1 MSDKLVKI
9 TTDFSLES
17 SAERHNTIILI
28 RQLWLDK
35 NDDSLKNIVEERTQ
49 ASSFR
54 NALKLQEQFNEEL
67 LRLKEENAVLSSY
80 VDEKTGKIKKRELSN
95 VEKREYSLKYRRVFE
110 QLAFLNKRLDEYRA
124 LTAEAAECM
133 SLIREDLQNNDTF
146 HAGLKQA
153 SKIYA
158 YSSKVLG
165 NFVAQD
171 FSSFSEQDWQEYKLG
186 GVGGSSIAVITKSV
200 KNNAKSKYEEL
211 LNVKAGIVEADDFVP
226 TAAIERGNKW
236 ERNILHTYADKHP
249 ELNVA
254 VSSLRW
260 VGKKNTKTEFL
271 RARFDGLVLDNNGI
285 PSAIVEVKTGKREDW
300 GSVDEPLTSIPENYI
315 QQAIWYA
322 MNTGLKYAV
331 IVVLLDD
338 VEYREYA
345 IDMSDPRVVEKWR
358 IIEEAVREF
367 WDEVLLRRAQVELY
381 GSEGFTKHVVRNKGF
396 AKTLTV
402 PNFSGL
408 LSAYMGCD
416 VEEAKDVTQDKI
428 AAAKKIHGR
437 SLSPEVRQELFTQ
450 LYASCS
456 PVERR
461 KPFVGIDTET
471 TSLSPSEG
479 RIIETAVV
487 VSERF
492 GHEEIIIS
500 TLHNIPELSKNGVGA
515 GNTEVHRINE
525 RMLDS
530 KTPFEDETFQK
541 ELLNVLKSGI
551 LVAHNASFEKGWLVT
566 NLHGFAEALDNGEIT
581 ILDTKRLCSDL
592 MLETLDDTLRSFSEA
607 NGVAYEGAHNA
618 TTDTVMMIRAL
629 NNFQKNLFDNKE
641 VVYVEVSD
649 AERAKAIDMGKYY
662 DEARMK

>member
-9 TTDFSLES
+9 TVDFSLES
-17 SAERHNTIILI
+17 SAERHNATILI

-35 NDDSLKNIVEERTQ
+35 NYDGLRNIVEERTQ

-80 VDEKTGKIKKRELSN
+80 IDEKTGKIKKRELSN
-95 VEKREYSLKYRRVFE
+95 VEKREYSLKYRNVFE
-110 QLAFLNKRLDEYRA
+110 QLAFVNKRLDEYRA

-133 SLIREDLQNNDTF
+133 SLIREDLQNTDTF
-146 HAGLKQA
+146 HAGLKHL

-158 YSSKVLG
+158 YDNRTLG

-171 FSSFSEQDWQEYKLG
+171 FSSFSEQDWQNYKLG

-200 KNNAKSKYEEL
+200 KNNAKGKYEEL
-211 LNVKAGIVEADDFVP
+211 LNVKAGIVEEDDFVP
-226 TAAIERGNKW
+226 TAAIGRGNKW

-260 VGKKNTKTEFL
+260 VGKKNTETEFL
-271 RARFDGLVLDNNGI
+271 RARFDGLVLDDNGI

-300 GSVDEPLTSIPENYI
+300 GSFDDPLMSVPENYV

-322 MNTGLKYAV
+322 MNAGLKYAV
-331 IVVLLDD
+331 FVVLLDD
-338 VEYREYA
+338 VEYCEYV
-345 IDMSDPRVVEKWR
+345 INMSDPRIVEKWQF
-358 IIEEAVREF
+358 IEETVREF
-367 WDEVLLRRAQVELY
+367 WDEVLLRRAQVELD
-381 GSEGFTKHVVRNKGF
+381 GSEIFTIKPPKNKGF
-396 AKTLTV
+396 AKTLSV
-402 PNFSGL
+402 PAFAGL

-437 SLSPEVRQELFTQ
+437 SLSSEVRQEIFTQ

-456 PVERR
+456 PVKRR
-461 KPFVGIDTET
+461 KPFVGIDIET

-487 VSERF
+487 FSEKL

-500 TLHNIPELSKNGVGA
+500 TLHNIPELSKNGSGA
-515 GNTEVHRINE
+515 GNTEVHRIAE
-525 RMLDS
+525 KMLDG
-530 KTPFEDETFQK
+530 KLAFEDEAFQE
-541 ELLNVLKSGI
+541 ELLHLLKSGI
-551 LVAHNASFEKGWLVT
+551 LVAHNASFEKSWLVV
-566 NLHGFAEALDNGEIT
+566 NLKGFAEALDNGEIT
-581 ILDTKRLCSDL
+581 ILDTMNLCSNL
-592 MLETLDDTLRSFSEA
+592 LLETKNDKLMSFTEA
-607 NGVAYEGAHNA
+607 NGVPYEGAHNA

-629 NNFQKNLFDNKE
+629 NNFQKNLFENKK
-641 VVYVEVSD
+641 VVYVEASHT
-649 AERAKAIDMGKYY
+649 ERVKAIDMGKYY